1 MNGLACLV
9 RRSGATSLSMRS
21 TWWRSSSVE
30 FGQRHDNGVDTS
42 TRAPHEAHLNP
53 RTIGGT
59 ALGLARGSDEAV
71 MLIGGAPRRSFSLRR
86 DD

>member
-1 MNGLACLV
+1 V
-9 RRSGATSLSMRS
+9 RRSGATSLSINN

-30 FGQRHDNGVDTS
+30 LGQRHAITAS
-42 TRAPHEAHLNP
+42 TATRVPHAAQRNP

-59 ALGLARGSDEAV
+59 ALGLARGNDEALMSV
-71 MLIGGAPRRSFSLRR
+71 GGAPRRSFSLRR